1 MIRRDWRIGI
11 CILMLV
17 LNLSFIWGNSLLP
30 AEVSQSFSDWVAD
43 IIPELPTQN
52 IPQEKE
58 SGILRKI
65 AHFTEFASLGLLLAW
80 LAVLLGKPWRYLFFA
95 GVLAASADE
104 IIQMF
109 VPGRGPAVLD
119 VLIDTSGLLTGMLL
133 LKIGYLLFT
142 VYQSKQH
149 GGKQT

>member
-17 LNLSFIWGNSLLP
+17 LNLGFIWGNSLLP
-30 AEVSQSFSDWVAD
+30 AEISQSVSDWVAEMIPDFTPSD
-43 IIPELPTQN
+43 IQPE
-52 IPQEKE
+52 EE

-65 AHFTEFASLGLLLAW
+65 AHFTEFASLGLVLAW